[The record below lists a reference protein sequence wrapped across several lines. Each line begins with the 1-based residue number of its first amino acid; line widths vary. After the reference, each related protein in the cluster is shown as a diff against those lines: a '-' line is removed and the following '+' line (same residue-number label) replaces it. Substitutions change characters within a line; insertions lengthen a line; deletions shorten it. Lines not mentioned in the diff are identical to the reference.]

1 MPGIKHS
8 LQWKWKTL
16 VYSQKWWQ
24 KNQCPHGKGYNK
36 HCYESA
42 VNKYTDNR
50 SQIISAPL
58 PNTYWFHTRNLHV
71 GSISI
76 NFLTNSSVSS
86 GTRWL
91 LGVTPADIALR
102 IAASILDLSDVTGM
116 CVFSSSVATP
126 DSNSEVWSDGT
137 TSGASVSDSCKEH
150 KKTHS

>member
-1 MPGIKHS
+1 M
-8 LQWKWKTL
+8 
-16 VYSQKWWQ
+16 
-24 KNQCPHGKGYNK
+24 
-36 HCYESA
+36 
-42 VNKYTDNR
+42 
-50 SQIISAPL
+50 
-58 PNTYWFHTRNLHV
+58 